1 MNISTTFT
9 AITGWL
15 RDIED
20 FELNTLGF
28 GTDGIEVKKGD
39 DRLYT
44 GLNLVWNGP
53 VKFHP
58 EVGIAS
64 IDQKS
69 NGSDEELRAGLYDG
83 SFVLDGKI
91 EEFMGFSYKK
101 YWVSSDAANDFQ
113 ECTKSFCDGDGPDGR
128 APHDALFFALGY
140 LDGLPSAPYDSIS
153 PERPSR
159 RIVHNATAHPKTPL
173 LAPKAMYKAVL
184 GEEEYIAVRSK
195 SPPGIDILHHIE
207 NWSPM
212 KQQKAYEIIADFERQ
227 GLDRLQIMPGAVE
240 LCGFL
245 NSRNIRRGLI
255 TRNVKSAVD
264 LFHLRFGMA
273 FSPAL
278 SREFRPYKPDPAPL
292 LHICTTWEVQPSEV
306 MMIGD
311 SLKDDVACGKRAGAF
326 TCLLDETGR
335 YDSPEY
341 ASVEF
346 KPDYKVS
353 SLAQVSSLL
362 EANFEMAP

>member
-1 MNISTTFT
+1 MVALAAVAADWSQGLIIIIEDKVASGF
-9 AITGWL
+9 AS

-83 SFVLDGKI
+83 GFVLDGKI

-140 LDGLPSAPYDSIS
+140 LDVRDLSVEMVCKSLRD
-153 PERPSR
+153 
-159 RIVHNATAHPKTPL
+159 
-173 LAPKAMYKAVL
+173 AVQ
-184 GEEEYIAVRSK
+184 
-195 SPPGIDILHHIE
+195 
-207 NWSPM
+207 N
-212 KQQKAYEIIADFERQ
+212 
-227 GLDRLQIMPGAVE
+227 DRLILQ
-240 LCGFL
+240 
-245 NSRNIRRGLI
+245 
-255 TRNVKSAVD
+255 
-264 LFHLRFGMA
+264 
-273 FSPAL
+273 
-278 SREFRPYKPDPAPL
+278 
-292 LHICTTWEVQPSEV
+292 
-306 MMIGD
+306 
-311 SLKDDVACGKRAGAF
+311 SL
-326 TCLLDETGR
+326 
-335 YDSPEY
+335 
-341 ASVEF
+341 
-346 KPDYKVS
+346 
-353 SLAQVSSLL
+353 
-362 EANFEMAP
+362 